1 MNCLRDLIEIDIIS
15 NASHAY
21 LLTHIVTKISNPGR
35 SIFSYVADE
44 RTLKRFGRR
53 CKRESKNEN
62 GEEEVERKRRE
73 EVEKTRRSCRSRQRD
88 YQLYPR

>member
-21 LLTHIVTKISNPGR
+21 LLTHTVTKISNPGR

-62 GEEEVERKRRE
+62 GEEERKRRE
-73 EVEKTRRSCRSRQRD
+73 AEKTRRSCRSRQRD
-88 YQLYPR
+88 YRLYPR